1 MPDLVASSTPHQ
13 SPPNSLNPQPSSAYN
28 PGASSPQHQSYNFGL
43 QFLQANAATDTTQPG
58 AAAAAAMTATEH
70 LAQLAF
76 QAGGEGGGVNKVEN
90 RRSKSEDTPPLPTP
104 SCSSPKLSEAVS
116 SCQEDK
122 ASFHSSE
129 MMDQVDDEADEVDE
143 AGTGDEK
150 DKLKR
155 IEKSF
160 DLEKLKPDPQYADE
174 RTKPR

>member
-1 MPDLVASSTPHQ
+1 
-13 SPPNSLNPQPSSAYN
+13 
-28 PGASSPQHQSYNFGL
+28 
-43 QFLQANAATDTTQPG
+43 
-58 AAAAAAMTATEH
+58 MTATEH

-76 QAGGEGGGVNKVEN
+76 QAGGGDAGVNKVN
-90 RRSKSEDTPPLPTP
+90 RRGKSEDTPPLPTP
-104 SCSSPKLSEAVS
+104 SSPKLSEAVS

-129 MMDQVDDEADEVDE
+129 MMDQVDDEADEVEEE
-143 AGTGDEK
+143 AGTGGDDEK

-174 RTKPR
+174 RTKPRQDLHTRPHFKILVTRSFLTQVQLRCHDCQGDH